1 MGTLLTKVPYK
12 IFLPLER
19 IIVLSYCESVVLE
32 ALGCNI
38 VQCVHNLHWV
48 LYRHMLVLCSEK
60 WRDTLSPSLNNFWY
74 YSYFFVSVCFSLT
87 LTVKVLSIGTLL
99 TKVPF
104 KIFNCYMNKAK
115 MKTFSKC
122 IFVCKG
128 G

>member
-1 MGTLLTKVPYK
+1 MKVWYLK
-12 IFLPLER
+12 RLAVISF
-19 IIVLSYCESVVLE
+19 SVFITFIE
-32 ALGCNI
+32 F
-38 VQCVHNLHWV
+38 

-74 YSYFFVSVCFSLT
+74 YSYIFVSVRFSLT

-104 KIFNCYMNKAK
+104 KIFNCYTNKAK

-122 IFVCKG
+122 ILVRKG